1 MPLPESPERVRIM
14 LPFAALWCEVPEEG
28 EGERHFERYP
38 EESIEEW
45 RRRHGLY
52 EES

>member
-1 MPLPESPERVRIM
+1 
-14 LPFAALWCEVPEEG
+14 VPEEG

-45 RRRHGLY
+45 HRRHGLY
-52 EES
+52 QEP